1 MNCFM
6 LQLRCTMDDYPVS
19 LHATEA
25 EARQAGQTLSLNQA
39 LCDASNL
46 FGIDPSDFVSL
57 DMIEF
62 RDGKPIEWT
71 MLRDVD
77 TEPH

>member
-1 MNCFM
+1 MNCFL
-6 LQLRCTMDDYPVS
+6 LQIRCSMDDCPVS

-25 EARQAGQTLSLNQA
+25 EAREAGKTLSLKKA

-46 FGIDPSDFVSL
+46 FGMDPSDFVSL

-71 MLRDVD
+71 MLRCTDD
-77 TEPH
+77 SL